1 MAKKSLATSTL
12 GKMVDKFNEVMG
24 EGIVHTASEIPN
36 CLRVKSTVPMYNYV
50 SCGGFPIGRVIE
62 HFGEQSALKSYV
74 AYDAIA
80 QFQHYDWGNHIQ
92 GAFTKFEYV
101 GTGVVKE
108 LRSFE
113 IKSGMRAVKNS
124 HIARRVALVDIEGT
138 YTPDWGETFGID
150 NNGLLLIRP
159 SLLSESVDIV
169 QALLEDENICLVV
182 FDSLSAIGTDE
193 EIDKS
198 MEDNQMAA
206 GAKFW
211 NKAFRK
217 FQSAMNNNPHKEAT
231 LIVINSAYQKVGIAY
246 GDPEVIRN
254 GEQLRRTKTLSVKFK
269 ALKEIAAKTD
279 EGDETIGR
287 NISIKCLKNKV
298 GIPGRTA
305 NFFYAYTTNGFTE
318 AHKTDI
324 EGQLVDLAIRFGV
337 VKRKGAYYNFGEHQI
352 QGMDAFIT
360 HLIENKQVKA
370 LEKEVNKHLLE
381 E

>member
-1 MAKKSLATSTL
+1 MAKKEATSSL
-12 GKMVDKFNEVMG
+12 GKMVEKFNDTMG
-24 EGIVHTASEIPN
+24 EGLVHTASEIPN
-36 CLRVKSTVPMYNYV
+36 CLKVRSTVPAYNYV

-62 HFGEQSALKSYV
+62 HLGEQGGLKSYI

-92 GAFTKFEYV
+92 GAFKSFEY
-101 GTGVVKE
+101 TGKGVKEIKSFE
-108 LRSFE
+108 LRSGLR
-113 IKSGMRAVKNS
+113 GMKNTP
-124 HIARRVALVDIEGT
+124 IARRVALVDIEGT
-138 YTPDWGETFGID
+138 YTPDWGKVFGID
-150 NNGLLLIRP
+150 NEGLLLIRP
-159 SLLSESVDIV
+159 SLLSETVDIV

-182 FDSLSAIGTDE
+182 IDSLSAIGTDE

-217 FQSAMNNNPHKEAT
+217 FQSALNNNPHREAT

-254 GEQLRRTKTLSVKFK
+254 GEQLRRTKTLSVRFK
-269 ALKEIAAKTD
+269 ALKEIPAKTD
-279 EGDETIGR
+279 AGDEIIGR
-287 NISIKCLKNKV
+287 NVSIKCVKNKV

-305 NFFYAYTTNGFTE
+305 NFFYAYSTFGFTK
-318 AHKTDI
+318 AYKTDV
-324 EGQLVDLAIRFGV
+324 EGQLVDLALRFGV
-337 VKRKGAYYNFGEHQI
+337 VKRKGAYYSFGDIQV
-352 QGMDAFIT
+352 QGMDAFIA
-360 HLIENKQVKA
+360 HLIENKLIKS
-370 LEKEVNKHLLE
+370 LERSISTHLME